1 MKNPFKKGHCYKV
14 QDNHLSMTYTA
25 IYMGREEGY
34 PCMICGKGN
43 NAHGF
48 NVYQGESENPNKAQ
62 VEDYIDNDGYET
74 FFYGTEHLPEIIEEV
89 F

>member
-1 MKNPFKKGHCYKV
+1 MKNQFKKGHCYRAH
-14 QDNHLSMTYTA
+14 DTHYNETFIG

-48 NVYQGESENPNKAQ
+48 NVYQGHAENPTKAE
-62 VEDYIDNDGYET
+62 VEAYIDSKGYET
-74 FFYGTEHLPEIIEEV
+74 YFYGSEHLPELVEEV

>member
-1 MKNPFKKGHCYKV
+1 MKNPFKLGHCYRIH
-14 QDNHLSMTYTA
+14 DNFFGDDSIA

-48 NVYQGESENPNKAQ
+48 NIYQGNAEHPSKQN
-62 VEDYIDNDGYET
+62 VEDYINRVGYET
-74 FFYGTEHLPEIIEEV
+74 YFYGNEHLPELVEEI